1 MGMLDGFGGG
11 GEEDEEM
18 SKTAVEVVMMET
30 RRLMNADGD
39 LHRSEKEFRGLGP
52 VAWALLRAD
61 EGARMCAGGAGWGV
75 VQGGQACG
83 ASRG

>member
-1 MGMLDGFGGG
+1 MLDGFGGG

-30 RRLMNADGD
+30 RRLMNSELNADGD

-61 EGARMCAGGAGWGV
+61 EGARMCAGGAG
-75 VQGGQACG
+75 
-83 ASRG
+83 